1 MSRHARRYTTYRAST
16 ESVDCNPHRIRC
28 HTVTR
33 LKWVR
38 VGTRAFSFTEAWEY
52 YGTALA
58 ADSTLSLRP
67 IPKEH

>member
-16 ESVDCNPHRIRC
+16 ESVDLAPEMLRR

-33 LKWVR
+33 PKWVR
-38 VGTRAFSFTEAWEY
+38 VGTRAFPFTEAWEY

-67 IPKEH
+67 IPKES

>member
-1 MSRHARRYTTYRAST
+1 MSRHARRYTTYRAHT
-16 ESVDCNPHRIRC
+16 ESVDCNHHLCR

-33 LKWVR
+33 PKWVR
-38 VGTRAFSFTEAWEY
+38 VGTRAFPFTEAWAY

-67 IPKEH
+67 IPKES